1 MTFLDRCIICGG
13 PVLITPGNGWGP
25 DEAKCVGFCGS
36 KQERIEDASPEQLR
50 RMIKAANR
58 RRAIEEAKDIELKGD
73 RL

>member
-1 MTFLDRCIICGG
+1 MTFLDFCLVCGG
-13 PVLITPGNGWGP
+13 PVLVW
-25 DEAKCVGFCGS
+25 DENNAKCVGFCGS

-58 RRAIEEAKDIELKGD
+58 RRAIEEAKDIEPKGD